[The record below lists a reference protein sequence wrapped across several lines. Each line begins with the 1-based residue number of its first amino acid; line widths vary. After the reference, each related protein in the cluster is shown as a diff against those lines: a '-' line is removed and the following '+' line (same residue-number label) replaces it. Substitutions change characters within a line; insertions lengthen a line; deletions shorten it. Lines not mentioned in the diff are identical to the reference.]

1 MNEEKKTVWEDRF
14 EKLEKKF
21 TAFGEKRKNIIYT
34 IIIAA
39 FLFFGNFLIFTSLEN
54 SQQAGKQ
61 NFWIE
66 DSMIF
71 ISIAFFVSA
80 IALIIGL
87 LGNPPL
93 KDLCLSICILLNL
106 MTFVTSIHVPNRYLW
121 CTLTWGV
128 TDLIISRWL
137 LINIYKAKTL
147 FTITEIKEVHK
158 FSDKNVEI
166 TKKHYPFLFPI
177 IIALITALGTIIAA
191 LLK

>member
-1 MNEEKKTVWEDRF
+1 MNKEKTVWEDRF

-34 IIIAA
+34 IIVAA
-39 FLFFGNFLIFTSLEN
+39 FLFFGDFLIFTSLEN

-80 IALIIGL
+80 IALIIVL

-121 CTLTWGV
+121 CILTWGV